1 MLNAEEINKRFKK
14 AIAKD
19 PNTLTC
25 IITGKSRPTSS
36 EYLEEKA
43 KKAGSKEEFLK
54 HYICRDALTLLKQGK
69 SVADTRKELGITDI
83 TIAIGGDFLKRALE
97 INGK

>member
-25 IITGKSRPTSS
+25 IITGKERPTNS

-43 KKAGSKEEFLK
+43 KKVGSKEEFLK
-54 HYICRDALTLLKQGK
+54 HYICRDALTLLKKGK
-69 SVADTRKELGITDI
+69 TVAEVREELGVKNVN
-83 TIAIGGDFLKRALE
+83 IAIGDAFLQRALE

>member
-1 MLNAEEINKRFKK
+1 MLNVEEINKRFKK

-25 IITGKSRPTSS
+25 IITGRERPTNN

-43 KKAGSKEEFLK
+43 KKVGSKEEFLK
-54 HYICRDALTLLKQGK
+54 HYICRDALTLLKQGMN
-69 SVADTRKELGITDI
+69 VADVRKELGITDVS
-83 TIAIGGDFLKRALE
+83 IAIGSEFLKRALE

>member
-19 PNTLTC
+19 SNILTC
-25 IITGKSRPTSS
+25 IVTGKERPTNS

-43 KKAGSKEEFLK
+43 KRAGSKEEFLK

-69 SVADTRKELGITDI
+69 SLADVRKELGVIGV
-83 TIAIGGDFLKRALE
+83 TIALGSDFLKRALE

>member
-19 PNTLTC
+19 PNVLTC
-25 IITGKSRPTSS
+25 IVTGKERPTNS

-43 KKAGSKEEFLK
+43 KKVGSKEEFLK

-69 SVADTRKELGITDI
+69 SVADVRKELGATGV
-83 TIAIGGDFLKRALE
+83 TIALGSDFLKRALE

>member
-1 MLNAEEINKRFKK
+1 MLNAEEINKRFKR

-25 IITGKSRPTSS
+25 IITGRERPTNS

-43 KKAGSKEEFLK
+43 KKVGSKEEFLK
-54 HYICRDALTLLKQGK
+54 HYICRDALTLLKQGMN
-69 SVADTRKELGITDI
+69 VADVRKELGVTNVS
-83 TIAIGGDFLKRALE
+83 IAIGSEFLERALE

>member
-14 AIAKD
+14 SITKD
-19 PNTLTC
+19 PTTLTC
-25 IITGKSRPTSS
+25 IITGKERPTSS

-43 KKAGSKEEFLK
+43 KKTGSKEEFMK

-69 SVADTRKELGITDI
+69 TVLEVRELLCASGITIMISD
-83 TIAIGGDFLKRALE
+83 TFLKRALDL
-97 INGK
+97 NGK

>member
-14 AIAKD
+14 AITKD
-19 PNTLTC
+19 PNILTC
-25 IITGKSRPTSS
+25 IVTGRERPTNS

-43 KKAGSKEEFLK
+43 KKTGSKEEFLK
-54 HYICRDALTLLKQGK
+54 HYICRDALVLLKQGK
-69 SVADTRKELGITDI
+69 SVADVRKELGVINV
-83 TIAIGGDFLKRALE
+83 TIALGTDFLKRALE

>member
-25 IITGKSRPTSS
+25 IVTGKERPTNS

-69 SVADTRKELGITDI
+69 SVADVRKELGVTDVS
-83 TIAIGGDFLKRALE
+83 IAIGGDFLKRALE

>member
-14 AIAKD
+14 AITKD
-19 PNTLTC
+19 PNTLVC
-25 IITGKSRPTSS
+25 IVTGRERPTNN
-36 EYLEEKA
+36 EYLEERA

-54 HYICRDALTLLKQGK
+54 HYICRDALTLLKKGK
-69 SVADTRKELGITDI
+69 SVAEVREELGASNV
-83 TIAIGGDFLKRALE
+83 TIELGDAFLKRALE

>member
-14 AIAKD
+14 AITKD
-19 PNTLTC
+19 ANTLVC
-25 IITGKSRPTSS
+25 IITGRERPTNN

-43 KKAGSKEEFLK
+43 KKIGSKEEFIK

-69 SVADTRKELGITDI
+69 SVNDVRRELGVTDI
-83 TIAIGGDFLKRALE
+83 SIAIGSEFLKRALE

>member
-25 IITGKSRPTSS
+25 IITGKERPTNS

-43 KKAGSKEEFLK
+43 KKVGSKEEFLK
-54 HYICRDALTLLKQGK
+54 HYICRDALTLLKKGK
-69 SVADTRKELGITDI
+69 TVTEVREELGVRNVN
-83 TIAIGGDFLKRALE
+83 IAIGEAFLQRALE